1 MDFFLHQR
9 KKLLL
14 KWVRGKSQKKNQ
26 KFYHPV
32 LPYDTPAHVPPLV
45 TLVCSDSDAFLKPD
59 RVVNDVS
66 HNKKH
71 NKDDTNSEKTKII
84 KLTDSENFPV
94 QKKDK
99 LAASSPEDHSSDPPP
114 KSHLSKKIH
123 KDHVIRCGWLNNEI
137 VGFCIKTMLIY

>member
-9 KKLLL
+9 KKFITEMGPR
-14 KWVRGKSQKKNQ
+14 KIPEKKS

-94 QKKDK
+94 QKR
-99 LAASSPEDHSSDPPP
+99 
-114 KSHLSKKIH
+114 I
-123 KDHVIRCGWLNNEI
+123 N
-137 VGFCIKTMLIY
+137 